1 MAILKLKYNLTP
13 FADLSAAKAGV
24 AEKMVNAQVGEFWA
38 GEYEGGAVLAFKGAN
53 GVVVFSDAAAIS
65 AELTQALTS
74 YYTKEEVDAILTN
87 YYTKAEVD
95 AAVKVAKDAA
105 DAAQDAAD
113 KAQGEVDALEE
124 VVAEHVA
131 DTDVHIQEGERAAWN
146 KAKSDIDAFL
156 GTAVSEQEAV
166 IDTLKEIQD
175 FLSTEEGG
183 TVKEMLDKIQSA
195 QDAADA
201 AQGEVDALEEVVA
214 NHKQE
219 FESFKTTNAEAIAA
233 AQKAGEDAAAAVAGD
248 LEAHEEEF
256 AEFKE
261 ANTQAIADAQTA
273 AEKVATD
280 AKAEIDAYTVNGYA
294 ISANPVLVASDLA
307 VTPNDKLEA
316 TNVQTALEELQSEIA
331 AAVAGGINTI
341 VAGDAISVDA
351 TDSNNPTVAVKVDA
365 SSIVVVEDKL
375 AVELIDC
382 GTYEI

>member
-65 AELTQALTS
+65 AELTQALTN

-105 DAAQDAAD
+105 DAAQATAD
-113 KAQGEVDALEE
+113 KAQEEVDALEG
-124 VVAEHVA
+124 VVAEHIA

-146 KAKSDIDAFL
+146 KAKADIDAFL

-183 TVKEMLDKIQSA
+183 SVKEMLDKIQSA
-195 QDAADA
+195 QDAADK
-201 AQGEVDALEEVVA
+201 AQEEVDALEGVVA
-214 NHKQE
+214 EHKQE
-219 FESFKTTNAEAIAA
+219 FETFKTTNAEAIAA

-248 LEAHEEEF
+248 LEAHEGEF

-261 ANTQAIADAQTA
+261 ANTQAIADAQSA

-280 AKAEIDAYTVNGYA
+280 AKAEIDAYTVNGKA
-294 ISANPVLVASDLA
+294 ISTNPVLVAGDLA

-316 TNVQTALEELQSEIA
+316 TNVQSALEELQNEIA
-331 AAVAGGINTI
+331 AAVAGGVTSV

-351 TDSNNPTVAVKVDA
+351 TDVNNPTVGVKVDN
-365 SSIVVVEDKL
+365 SSIKVVEDKL
-375 AVELIDC
+375 TVDVIDC